1 MRFGCFSGLYI
12 SGLLQ
17 HEYGFPR
24 AAKRLA
30 IAHTL
35 RDAKVEWALGRPAA
49 PPHRRAAAPPHRRTA
64 APPHRRTA
72 AL

>member
-1 MRFGCFSGLYI
+1 VRFGCFSGLYI

-35 RDAKVEWALGRPAA
+35 RTDRALAFLPRLA
-49 PPHRRAAAPPHRRTA
+49 
-64 APPHRRTA
+64 
-72 AL
+72 